1 LGQGGLA
8 FLSRHRR
15 IGLDTVLFIYHLE
28 GTEPYSRFTAKL
40 FTALSQGRFSALA
53 SSLFLAE
60 LLVRPFELGDE
71 GKIRACEVFL
81 KGLPGLE
88 VHPVDEKVAKEGARL
103 RARYG
108 LRTPDV
114 LHLAT
119 ALVHGAT
126 AFLTNDQEFRKAQGC
141 GLEIL
146 ILDEIFPSSP

>member
-1 LGQGGLA
+1 LGQGELT

-15 IGLDTVLFIYHLE
+15 ISLDTVLFIYHLE
-28 GTEPYSRFTAKL
+28 GAEPYSRFTTKL

-53 SSLFLAE
+53 SSLVFTE
-60 LLVRPFELGDE
+60 LLVRPFELRDE
-71 GKIRACEVFL
+71 GKIRACEAFL

-88 VHPVDEKVAKEGARL
+88 VHPVDERVAKEGARL
-103 RARYG
+103 RARYS
-108 LRTPDV
+108 LRTPDA

-126 AFLTNDQEFRKAQGC
+126 AFLTNDQEFRKARGC

-146 ILDEIFPSSP
+146 LVGELLSP